1 MPALHFEHL
10 QTYRAMTYY
19 LRPDLRV
26 TTKDQAV
33 DFVNERGF
41 VFFWPIKDVTMPSLW
56 AAVAGDR
63 PVPDE
68 HDDPGH
74 VTWRWKDEMLGARR
88 WYYAKVLRKKATFIA
103 LGVVPFFYALTENYG
118 EPEEDYL
125 LQYQEGRMTFEA
137 KTVYETLL
145 KEGPLDSISLRK
157 AARLTSRESE
167 FAFQPGDRD
176 APGRLQSAPHW
187 SRPGWR
193 VEIRLHL
200 RSGAPLLS
208 RSTRTIPADPPG
220 RGTPHFGR
228 IVLALGRRCPNSRLQ
243 HALWLDKAGH
253 GGGDRGAG
261 AVRQR
266 PAQHDD
272 GGSSRRVDRAGDTLS
287 FANPRRA
294 KAVQCKLTGCPTAP
308 FRVRCCAVIQARRL
322 YAGSLRQLLMK
333 MSSEDFVYHQ
343 FPQHGKNWDKHR
355 HKQGAQHTDVVGPGP
370 SGLQSL
376 L

>member
-167 FAFQPGDRD
+167 SRFNRAIEMLQVHFKVLPTGVAQAGVWKYAFIYIWCTAFIPIYPND
-176 APGRLQSAPHW
+176 PGRSA
-187 SRPGWR
+187 R
-193 VEIRLHL
+193 
-200 RSGAPLLS
+200 
-208 RSTRTIPADPPG
+208 
-220 RGTPHFGR
+220 
-228 IVLALGRRCPNSRLQ
+228 
-243 HALWLDKAGH
+243 
-253 GGGDRGAG
+253 
-261 AVRQR
+261 
-266 PAQHDD
+266 
-272 GGSSRRVDRAGDTLS
+272 
-287 FANPRRA
+287 PRRA
-294 KAVQCKLTGCPTAP
+294 ALWPNCTCARSALPRLATSACSLAGQSRTRRQRSWRWCSQAAPCPT
-308 FRVRCCAVIQARRL
+308 
-322 YAGSLRQLLMK
+322 
-333 MSSEDFVYHQ
+333 
-343 FPQHGKNWDKHR
+343 
-355 HKQGAQHTDVVGPGP
+355 
-370 SGLQSL
+370 
-376 L
+376 